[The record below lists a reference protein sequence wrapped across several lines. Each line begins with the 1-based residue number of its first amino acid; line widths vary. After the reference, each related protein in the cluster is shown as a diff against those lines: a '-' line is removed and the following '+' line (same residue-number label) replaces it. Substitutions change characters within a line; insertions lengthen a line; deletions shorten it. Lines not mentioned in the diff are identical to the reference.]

1 MSSVMENE
9 IDRWA
14 LYRCLLVLL
23 PLIFVALMSGDLR
36 WQHALIPAS
45 AALVGLE
52 RVGLAPL
59 GVIGQGILIILCF
72 IALLFAQEL
81 PLLFVVCCALLAALS
96 VALTW
101 YAQRL
106 RSLGTFIFV
115 PALYMA
121 CEAAHGSLPAHYL
134 ELVYSWLPY
143 ILAGVVPVT
152 LLAAVDHAQR
162 ADQDAGSLVRH
173 YLKFHMNKPLGP
185 SMAAGLSVAA
195 VTLSV
200 AVAALL
206 VVSLHPENPQWIIW
220 SAASVVTGDWV
231 ASKRKLY
238 DRLLGAL
245 IGVPVGVVLGLLLPQ
260 VPLVGLLLSVITCA
274 TVLVLR
280 RYVVSFGVRCACAAC
295 AIVIA
300 HHALSAASERFFNV
314 ALGGLIGAVFVLA
327 LHLLSGNKLSEP
339 RP

>member
-1 MSSVMENE
+1 MQNE
-9 IDRWA
+9 IDRRA
-14 LYRCLLVLL
+14 LYRCMLVLL
-23 PLIFVALMSGDLR
+23 PLICVTLMSGDLY

-45 AALVGLE
+45 ATLVGLE

-59 GVIGQGILIILCF
+59 GILGQSILILLCF
-72 IALLFAQEL
+72 VALLFAQEI
-81 PLLFVVCCALLAALS
+81 PIFFVACCALLAALS

-121 CEAAHGSLPAHYL
+121 CEAAHGSLPAQYP

-152 LLAAVDHAQR
+152 LLAAADHAQC
-162 ADQDAGSLVRH
+162 ATQDARSLVRH
-173 YLKFHMNKPLGP
+173 YLKFHMHKPLGP

-200 AVAALL
+200 AVAALF

-231 ASKRKLY
+231 ASRQKLC

-245 IGVPVGVVLGLLLPQ
+245 VGVPIGVLLGILLPQ
-260 VPLVGLLLSVITCA
+260 APLVGLFLSVVSCA

-300 HHALSAASERFFNV
+300 HHALSAASERFVNV
-314 ALGGLIGAVFVLA
+314 ALGGLIGAGFVFA
-327 LHLLSGNKLSEP
+327 LNLLSGNKLSEP